1 MLVSNPS
8 FDRAQALAERVEG
21 RPIRFDDWAR
31 DPVDATILVSSTAA
45 PHPLMTVAKLEPI
58 MGRRRRHPVFT
69 HHRLG
74 LPRDVEP
81 GARKVDGVYP
91 YDLDCLEII
100 AAKGLEARKGEAEL
114 GEQRALA
121 HARAFGGWL
130 EREALYLGVNGRV
143 SWAEHPCPFDLSNAK
158 LNATRS
164 ALFATEA
171 KSIMIARGSVATDD

>member
-1 MLVSNPS
+1 MRQILVLNRS

-31 DPVDATILVSSTAA
+31 DSVDATILAGSTAA

-81 GARKVDGVYP
+81 GARKFDGVYL

-100 AAKGLEARKGEAEL
+100 PSSAI
-114 GEQRALA
+114 
-121 HARAFGGWL
+121 RAFVMRKWL
-130 EREALYLGVNGRV
+130 KIRLRDQKVCTTTPLALRV
-143 SWAEHPCPFDLSNAK
+143 HSHRPTS
-158 LNATRS
+158 
-164 ALFATEA
+164 
-171 KSIMIARGSVATDD
+171 

>member
-1 MLVSNPS
+1 MRQILVLNRS
-8 FDRAQALAERVEG
+8 FDRAQTLAERVEG
-21 RPIRFDDWAR
+21 LPIRFDDWAR
-31 DPVDATILVSSTAA
+31 DSVDATILAGSTAA

-81 GARKVDGVYP
+81 GARKFDGVYL

-121 HARAFGGWL
+121 HAR
-130 EREALYLGVNGRV
+130 
-143 SWAEHPCPFDLSNAK
+143 
-158 LNATRS
+158 
-164 ALFATEA
+164 
-171 KSIMIARGSVATDD
+171 GSVGGLTGKRCTLGLTGG